1 MVYVFS
7 RGSVSVYPTLHRKL
21 DLLLPKRGWREGSV
35 TGGLE
40 KKQSVSCKS
49 TVPSLGT
56 ICILSRY
63 PRDAASLPPPEQG
76 VSGCTQA
83 YEIRQGCDA
92 ARGLDPADWTNIQF
106 LSAIP
111 YPRAASINEEEQGL
125 YPKVT
130 AHW

>member
-35 TGGLE
+35 MGGLE

-63 PRDAASLPPPEQG
+63 PRDAASLPPSERGGGGGGGGGG
-76 VSGCTQA
+76 VSL
-83 YEIRQGCDA
+83 DA
-92 ARGLDPADWTNIQF
+92 HRRTKSGKAATRPEDWIQQTGQTSSF
-106 LSAIP
+106 
-111 YPRAASINEEEQGL
+111 
-125 YPKVT
+125 
-130 AHW
+130 